1 MQAREEQSHFGFQWY
16 NIIPSANNYWFP
28 PTSLMAG
35 TKCCISKLQAEFNRL
50 VLIMQL
56 LLEGRSNNK
65 TQRQWKGRNSGIML
79 PQTLAMSSF
88 GWFPKEWPLQITASF
103 LGFFWFISCFQ
114 QWVKCCFLLSFCTG
128 YCLFSSPQYLLDL
141 ADTLTFYRGAG
152 MCEEGNKPQA
162 LLLKGQ
168 CLLQKQGA
176 EKRCSRSSKD
186 ERLA

>member
-1 MQAREEQSHFGFQWY
+1 
-16 NIIPSANNYWFP
+16 
-28 PTSLMAG
+28 
-35 TKCCISKLQAEFNRL
+35 
-50 VLIMQL
+50 
-56 LLEGRSNNK
+56 
-65 TQRQWKGRNSGIML
+65 ML

-176 EKRCSRSSKD
+176 KVQQKQQRWAFSIKQT
-186 ERLA
+186 LADAIMKLLGAGLCWGYQDAGNNRMHMPFQCHIHVWQAG